1 MPKNKGISL
10 KNKKTDKKSI
20 KERLTETLELPKEI
34 ILDVPRITVIGNI
47 DIIIENY
54 KGVFEYSDNRIRIN
68 TIQGIIKIEGLGLQI
83 KEIVSEEVSINGKIH
98 KIEFV

>member
-1 MPKNKGISL
+1 MPQNKGNSL
-10 KNKKTDKKSI
+10 KNKKTDKKNI

-47 DIIIENY
+47 DMVIENY